1 MKPCYGFGQNFVFDI
16 YSTQREPSFFV
27 KWHPL
32 KTLIKNFACGALYI
46 NIPFYVFAYHIII
59 LNICV
64 LISGLPLRKF
74 GLLSSFPLFYKI
86 IYHSF
91 LCGFFAWPFF
101 TVFYHVYLLSDF
113 RWCIYQVFNMYI
125 FPFKYFSYCF
135 VALISLFLLFVMYMD
150 EKKEPEENTNWCT
163 RFERKLG
170 D

>member
-1 MKPCYGFGQNFVFDI
+1 MKPCYGCGQNFVCDI

-46 NIPFYVFAYHIII
+46 NIPFYVFAYHIVI
-59 LNICV
+59 LTICV
-64 LISGLPLRKF
+64 LRSGLPLRKF

-91 LCGFFAWPFF
+91 LYGFFAWPFLRF
-101 TVFYHVYLLSDF
+101 FILFIFYQIFVDVFIKFLICIYFHLNIFHIALWPLYPYFYCS
-113 RWCIYQVFNMYI
+113 WCIWM
-125 FPFKYFSYCF
+125 K
-135 VALISLFLLFVMYMD
+135 
-150 EKKEPEENTNWCT
+150 KKEPEENTNWCT